1 MENSVD
7 KKYGNDG
14 SELFVHHLFEQ
25 QAAKT
30 PGAVAVC
37 FGEKELSYQQLNE
50 QAEILSGTILK
61 NSPNSSI
68 VGISTSRSIEMVTG
82 VLAILKSGKAYLPL
96 DPDYPKDRLQQIV
109 SDSGIDCCLSL
120 DEEASFFSP
129 LGLNSIATN
138 KTYPHQEKTKTNSNP
153 SLAYV
158 LYTSGSTG
166 KPKGVCMGH
175 QPLVNLLQWQS
186 KHSIAGAGTKTLQ
199 FAPLSFDVSFQELFA
214 TLSTGGTLVL
224 IEDDLRL
231 DPQNLL
237 HFIQEENINRIF
249 LPFVALQ
256 FLTESADA
264 TKFYPDSLQE
274 VMTAGEQ
281 LKITPQVIRFFQA
294 LPNTV
299 LYNQYGPT
307 ECHVVTE
314 LKLEGSPQDWPALPS
329 IGKAI
334 DNSEILILDAQLDRV
349 PAGQVGELCIG
360 GKCLAEGYLN
370 RPELTAEKFVTIQSN
385 TGDFRIYRTGDEA
398 RYLPDGNIE
407 FLGRKD
413 DQVKIRGFRVE
424 LGEIEVLLGKQD
436 GIKQAVVV
444 AREDV
449 PGNKRL
455 VAYLVSSNDKKD
467 TTALRQ
473 TIRQQLPDY
482 MMPSAFM
489 WLSDFPKTS
498 SGKVDK
504 KSLPK
509 PEIKRPA
516 ISVLYKA
523 PVSETEI
530 LVTKLWTSILQLD
543 KVGVNDNFFELGGNS
558 LLALK
563 TVAALKQEHKLSL
576 PITKL
581 YQYPTASGIAAFLD
595 GGKKITSKTQH
606 KNLRKNSCN
615 GDIAVIGMAGRFPGA
630 NTIDE
635 LWSILKEGR
644 ETISFFTKEEL
655 DPFIPVET
663 RNDPDYVRAR
673 GVIDHARE
681 FDAAFFGINPKLA
694 ELMDPQQRIFLE
706 IAWEALEG
714 AGYIPS
720 KYDGS
725 IGVFAGSGNNTYYL
739 NNVLSNRNLVDR
751 MGSFQVMTFNEKD
764 YVASRTAYELS
775 LKGPAISVYSACS
788 TSLLAIAQAVES
800 IRNGQCDVA
809 LAGGVAITVPIK
821 SGHIYQEGAMLS
833 RDGHCCSFDADAKG
847 TVFSDGAGIVLLK
860 RKEDAERDGDTIY
873 AVIKGVGVNNDGG
886 GKGSFTAPSA
896 EGQAGAIS
904 MAIEDAGVRASDINY
919 IEAHGTATPL
929 GDPIEIEGLNI
940 AFGPQDKKQYCA
952 IGSIKSNMGH
962 LTAASG
968 VAGFIKTTL
977 ALYHKQIPASIN
989 FRNPN
994 PNIDFKNSPF
1004 YVNDSLREWKSA
1016 NKRIAGVSS
1025 FGVGGTNLHVVLEE
1039 YPKTSQKSSD
1049 GRSVQVISWSA
1060 KTSSAR
1066 DAYAKKLS
1074 DFISANP
1081 DTNLADISYT
1091 LQTSRENFSSRRFLI
1106 ANDNKEALEKLAAT
1120 TVSSSEAKQLQESTS
1135 EIIFMFPGQGSQS
1148 VNMGRD
1154 LYQNEPVFRK
1164 AVDECATILTSYMD
1178 EDILDVIYP
1187 KNNDTGSEDKIN
1199 NTYYT
1204 QPAMFVIEY
1213 AMAKLWMSWG
1223 IQPTGFIGHSIGEF
1237 VAAHLAGV
1245 FSLEDGLKLISTR
1258 GRMMAA
1264 LPRGSML
1271 AVRADYDKIA
1281 HILPD
1286 DLSLAALNSPGS
1298 CVIAGPL
1305 ASVDAFAKRL
1315 EEQGFSSKLLHTS
1328 HAFHSSMMDSIVEPF
1343 EEVVRN
1349 MKLSLPRIPIVSTVT
1364 GKWMTDNDAMSPAYW
1379 AGHLRSTVRFADAV
1393 KTLLEEENKVFLEGG
1408 PRNVTSTL
1416 VRQQAGKK
1424 SVVTIASLD
1433 VSDGSSEYYA
1443 IMRAL
1448 GQLWL
1453 NGVDVDWKS
1462 FYKGQQRLKLSLP
1475 TYAFE
1480 RTLLWVDP
1488 VISSQASLPAI
1499 ASTNAGIPLA
1509 ESLTNGI
1516 NENISPQNIIMR
1528 KSALIE
1534 KVKNILE
1541 NASGI
1546 EMEGVEPD
1554 MGFMEIGLDSLLLTQ
1569 IALNLK
1575 KEFSLPITFR
1585 QLTEEYNT
1593 IESLAAFLDAN
1604 LPQEQVATQ
1613 QAAAVAPIQM
1623 PMQQLSAMPAGNTVI
1638 GLISQQIQLLAQ
1650 QVALLQGAPAVALQ
1664 PVQQVISTPTP
1675 PNSQPASVA
1684 KSPDSGL
1691 SADEL
1696 VELKKPFGATARIER
1711 QSSKLSAKQ
1720 QAFIDDLTKRYNK
1733 KTIGSKN
1740 YTQQHRAYMADP
1752 RVVSGFKPQTKEL
1765 VYSLVVNRSKGSRL
1779 WDVDGNEYID
1789 LLNGFGSSMFGY
1801 QPEFIVKAIHQQIEN
1816 GYEVGPQH
1824 ELAGPVCK
1832 LICEFTGADRAALC
1846 NTGSEAVLGAMRI
1859 ARTVTGRSTIVA
1871 FSGSYHGIVDEVIVR
1886 GTKKLKSF
1894 PAAPGIMP
1902 EAVQNMLILD
1912 YGTDES
1918 LKIIKE
1924 RAHEFAAVL
1933 VEPVQSRRPEFQPVE
1948 FLKKL
1953 RQITE
1958 ESGAALIF
1966 DEVIT
1971 GFRMHPGGTQAM
1983 FGIKAD
1989 LGTYGKVVGAG
2000 ISIGVIAGKKQFM
2013 DALDGGFWQ
2022 YGDASIPPSGV
2033 TYFAGTFVRH
2043 PLALASSMASL
2054 EYMKAKGPA
2063 LQHGINEMTK
2073 RLADRLNEVCDRT
2086 HLPAYIAQ
2094 FGSLWKIKWKDE
2106 LPYTELLFTLMRDK
2120 GIHIQDG
2127 FPCFLT
2133 EAHTDKDVDTVVQ
2146 KFEES
2151 VNEIMEAGFFPVQKE
2166 TTASNKKYIITEEP
2180 PVPGAKLGR
2189 DKEGNP
2195 AWFITDPNRPG
2206 KYLQLN

>member
-1 MENSVD
+1 MTNDMKNSVD
-7 KKYGNDG
+7 KNNVDDG
-14 SELFVHHLFEQ
+14 GISFVHRLFEL
-25 QAAKT
+25 QAI
-30 PGAVAVC
+30 AVPDHIAVI
-37 FGEKELSYQQLNE
+37 FGNSKLTYTELNDRAEKLSQKIL
-50 QAEILSGTILK
+50 EI
-61 NSPNSSI
+61 SPNSSI
-68 VGISTSRSIEMVTG
+68 AGISATRSIEMVIG

-96 DPDYPKDRLQQIV
+96 DPSYPKERIHQIV
-109 SDSGIDCCLSL
+109 VDSGIDCCVSL
-120 DEEASFFSP
+120 DNESSFFASF
-129 LGLNSIATN
+129 GLNVIATDKVYDSMKHHN
-138 KTYPHQEKTKTNSNP
+138 VSNP

-175 QPLVNLLQWQS
+175 APLVNLLQWQA
-186 KHSIAGAGTKTLQ
+186 KHSVATTGTKTLQ

-214 TLSTGGTLVL
+214 TLGTGGTLVL

-237 HFIQEENINRIF
+237 HFIEEQNINRIF

-256 FLTESADA
+256 FLTETADA
-264 TKFYPDSLQE
+264 SKFYPVSLRE

-281 LKITPQVIRFFQA
+281 LKITPQVVRFFKA

-314 LKLEGSPQDWPALPS
+314 LKLDGDPEKWPGLPS
-329 IGKAI
+329 IGTAI
-334 DNSEILILDAQLDRV
+334 DNSEMLILDGALNKLPD
-349 PAGQVGELCIG
+349 GEIGELGIS

-370 RPELTAEKFVTIQSN
+370 RPELTAQKFVTLRVDNKDI
-385 TGDFRIYRTGDEA
+385 RVYRTGDEA
-398 RYLPDGNIE
+398 RFLPDGNIE

-424 LGEIEVLLGKQD
+424 LGEIEVLLSKQEN
-436 GIKQAVVV
+436 IMQAVVV
-444 AREDV
+444 AREDS

-455 VAYLVSSNDKKD
+455 VAYLVSSNGNKN
-467 TTALRQ
+467 TGALRKA
-473 TIRQQLPDY
+473 IEEQLPDY
-482 MMPSAFM
+482 MMPAAFM
-489 WLSDFPKTS
+489 WLDDFPKTT

-516 ISVLYKA
+516 LSVLYKA
-523 PVSETEI
+523 PVTETEVI
-530 LVTKLWTSILQLD
+530 IANMWTTLLQLD
-543 KVGVNDNFFELGGNS
+543 KVGIHDNFFELGGNS

-563 TVAALKQEHKLSL
+563 TVASLKLGHQLTL

-581 YQYPTASGIAAFLD
+581 YQYPTAGGIAAFLD
-595 GGKKITSKTQH
+595 GGKKIISKKENKRT
-606 KNLRKNSCN
+606 KKNSQN
-615 GDIAVIGMAGRFPGA
+615 GDVAVIGMAGRFPGA

-635 LWSILKEGR
+635 LWNILKEGK
-644 ETISFFTKEEL
+644 ETVSFFTKEEL
-655 DPFIPVET
+655 DPFIPDESK
-663 RNDPDYVRAR
+663 NDPDYVRAR
-673 GVIDHARE
+673 GIIDNPGH

-706 IAWEALEG
+706 VAWEALES

-720 KYDGS
+720 KYSGS
-725 IGVFAGSGNNTYYL
+725 IGVFAGSGNNSYYL
-739 NNVLSNRNLVDR
+739 NNVLSNKNLVDR
-751 MGSFQVMTFNEKD
+751 MGAFQVMTFNEKD
-764 YVASRTAYELS
+764 YVASRTAYELN
-775 LKGPAISVYSACS
+775 LKGPAVSVYSACS

-800 IRNGQCDVA
+800 IREGKCDVA

-833 RDGHCCSFDADAKG
+833 QDGHCRTFDADAKG

-860 RKEDAERDGDTIY
+860 NRTDAERDGDTIY
-873 AVIKGVGVNNDGG
+873 AIIKGVGVNNDGG

-904 MAIEDAGVRASDINY
+904 MAIEDAGIPASSISY

-929 GDPIEIEGLNI
+929 GDPIEIEGLTI
-940 AFGPQDKKQYCA
+940 AFGAQDKKQYCG

-989 FRNPN
+989 YKTPN
-994 PNIDFKNSPF
+994 PNIDFVNSPF
-1004 YVNDSLREWKSA
+1004 FVNDVLREWKVDGV
-1016 NKRIAGVSS
+1016 RRAGVSS
-1025 FGVGGTNLHVVLEE
+1025 FGVGGTNLHVLLEE
-1039 YPKTSQKSSD
+1039 YPQNEHQSTASRPAQL
-1049 GRSVQVISWSA
+1049 INWSA
-1060 KTSSAR
+1060 KTTSSR
-1066 DAYAKKLS
+1066 DAYAKKLAAFM
-1074 DFISANP
+1074 DNNP
-1081 DTNLADISYT
+1081 AIDLADIAYN
-1091 LQTSRENFSSRRFLI
+1091 LQTSRESFNCRRFI
-1106 ANDNKEALEKLAAT
+1106 VASDRKELLEKLKAPA
-1120 TVSSSEAKQLQESTS
+1120 SPSESKMLQESMDD
-1135 EIIFMFPGQGSQS
+1135 IVFMFPGQGSQS
-1148 VNMGRD
+1148 INMGKE
-1154 LYQNEPVFRK
+1154 LYERESVFRA
-1164 AVDECATILTSYMD
+1164 AVDECALILRTYMS
-1178 EDILDVIYP
+1178 EDILEVIFP
-1187 KNNDTGSEDKIN
+1187 KNSGDEDKIN

-1223 IQPTGFIGHSIGEF
+1223 VRPTAFIGHSIGEF
-1237 VAAHLAGV
+1237 VAAHFSGV
-1245 FSLEDGLKLISTR
+1245 FSLDDGLKLIAAR
-1258 GRMMAA
+1258 GRMMAG

-1271 AVRADYDKIA
+1271 AVRADYEKIA
-1281 HILPD
+1281 SLLPA
-1286 DLSLAALNSPGS
+1286 DLSLAALNTPGS
-1298 CVIAGPL
+1298 CVIAGPI
-1305 ASVDAFAKRL
+1305 ASVDAFSKHL
-1315 EEQGFSSKLLHTS
+1315 ESQGISSKLLHTS
-1328 HAFHSSMMDSIVEPF
+1328 HAFHSSMMDPIVQPF
-1343 EEVVRN
+1343 EQLVRTI
-1349 MKLSLPRIPIVSTVT
+1349 KLSLPRIPIVSTVT
-1364 GKWMTDNDAMSPAYW
+1364 GTWMTDANATDPLYW
-1379 AGHLRSTVRFADAV
+1379 AKHLRSTVRFSDAV
-1393 KTLLEEENKVFLEGG
+1393 KTLLEEENKILLEVG

-1424 SVVTIASLD
+1424 SVVTVASLD
-1433 VSDGSSEYYA
+1433 TTDGSSAYQSV
-1443 IMRAL
+1443 MKAL

-1453 NGVDVDWKS
+1453 NGVQLDWKT
-1462 FYKGQQRLKLSLP
+1462 FYDEEIRRKLSLP
-1475 TYAFE
+1475 SYAFDDN
-1480 RTLLWVDP
+1480 LLWVNPPLNSQQGITAITNFEFP
-1488 VISSQASLPAI
+1488 VVSMPA
-1499 ASTNAGIPLA
+1499 
-1509 ESLTNGI
+1509 NGLI
-1516 NENISPQNIIMR
+1516 ENTPQNIIMR

-1546 EMEGVEPD
+1546 EMEGVTPD

-1585 QLTEEYNT
+1585 QLTEEYNNLD
-1593 IESLAAFLDAN
+1593 SLAAFLDAN
-1604 LPQEQVATQ
+1604 LPPDQAPVQQPSMLVQPIVA
-1613 QAAAVAPIQM
+1613 A
-1623 PMQQLSAMPAGNTVI
+1623 QQLQGGNNTVI

-1650 QVALLQGAPAVALQ
+1650 QVALLQGSPAAAQ
-1664 PVQQVISTPTP
+1664 SIPNIQSTAIPVPQ
-1675 PNSQPASVA
+1675 AA
-1684 KSPDSGL
+1684 KSQEVSL
-1691 SADEL
+1691 SAEEV

-1711 QSSKLSAKQ
+1711 QSSKLSEKQ
-1720 QAFIDDLTKRYNK
+1720 QAFIDDLTKRYNNKTK
-1733 KTIGSKN
+1733 KSKN
-1740 YTQQHRAYMADP
+1740 YTQEHRAYMADP

-1765 VYSLVVNRSKGSRL
+1765 VYSLVVNKSKGSRL
-1779 WDVDGNEYID
+1779 WDIDGNEYID
-1789 LLNGFGSSMFGY
+1789 VLNGFGSSMFGY
-1801 QPEFIVKAIHQQIEN
+1801 QPDFIVKAMQKQIEN

-1859 ARTVTGRSTIVA
+1859 ARTVTGRSLVVA
-1871 FSGSYHGIVDEVIVR
+1871 FTGSYHGIVDEVIVR

-1912 YGTDES
+1912 YGTEES

-1924 RAHEFAAVL
+1924 RAHELAAVL
-1933 VEPVQSRRPEFQPVE
+1933 VEPVQSRRPEFQPID
-1948 FLKKL
+1948 FLKKV
-1953 RQITE
+1953 RKVTE
-1958 ESGAALIF
+1958 ESGTALIF

-1971 GFRMHPGGTQAM
+1971 GFRIHPGGTQAM
-1983 FGIKAD
+1983 FGVKAD

-2000 ISIGVIAGKKQFM
+2000 ISIGVIAGKKKFM
-2013 DALDGGFWQ
+2013 DALDGGFWEF
-2022 YGDASIPPSGV
+2022 GDTSVPESGV

-2043 PLALASSMASL
+2043 PLALASSKASL

-2063 LQHGINEMTK
+2063 LQEGINNLTK
-2073 RLADRLNEVCDRT
+2073 KLADRMNAICESAQI
-2086 HLPAYIAQ
+2086 PAYVAQ
-2094 FGSLWKIKWKDE
+2094 FGSLWKLKWKE
-2106 LPYTELLFTLMRDK
+2106 EISYTELLFTLMRDK

-2133 EAHTDKDVDTVVQ
+2133 EAHTEKDIDIVVE
-2146 KFEES
+2146 KFGECVKEM
-2151 VNEIMEAGFFPVQKE
+2151 VEAGFFPNIKITNE
-2166 TTASNKKYIITEEP
+2166 ENNKYIITEEP
-2180 PVPGAKLGR
+2180 PVPGAKLGK
-2189 DKEGNP
+2189 DKDGNP